1 LFIYAV
7 LYLFT
12 TLGSFEHFMENLFHK
27 DVRRIFQRSHAAKK
41 IKIKLTKSALK
52 PYFICMIGKKV
63 VVELNENSSA
73 IGNLQHFDND
83 MNLICK
89 DASFITKNG
98 SITKVDMLYLRGSK
112 VRYIYPADDNCALQT
127 RNRRAERKSKFHNFK
142 LSRKQRL
149 DEKMQK
155 RIAAIKQYYS
165 EKRKQ
170 AGHQVQQS

>member
-1 LFIYAV
+1 
-7 LYLFT
+7 
-12 TLGSFEHFMENLFHK
+12 MENLSHK

-98 SITKVDMLYLRGSK
+98 SITKTTTVHFRHGTDAQKGSQSFTTSNFPGSNVWMRRCK
-112 VRYIYPADDNCALQT
+112 RELQP
-127 RNRRAERKSKFHNFK
+127 
-142 LSRKQRL
+142 
-149 DEKMQK
+149 
-155 RIAAIKQYYS
+155 
-165 EKRKQ
+165 
-170 AGHQVQQS
+170 

>member
-1 LFIYAV
+1 
-7 LYLFT
+7 
-12 TLGSFEHFMENLFHK
+12 MENLSHK

-98 SITKVDMLYLRGSK
+98 SITK
-112 VRYIYPADDNCALQT
+112 T

>member
-1 LFIYAV
+1 
-7 LYLFT
+7 
-12 TLGSFEHFMENLFHK
+12 MEEISQK
-27 DVRRIFQRSHAAKK
+27 DVRRILQQSYAAKK
-41 IKIKLTKSALK
+41 TKAKLTNSALK
-52 PYFICMIGKKV
+52 PYFICMIGKKI

-112 VRYIYPADDNCALQT
+112 VRYIYPADDDCVLQT
-127 RNRRAERKSKFHNFK
+127 RNRGAAKKSKFHNFK
-142 LSRKQRL
+142 VSRKQRL

>member
-1 LFIYAV
+1 LFP
-7 LYLFT
+7 
-12 TLGSFEHFMENLFHK
+12 TLGSFEHFMEEISQK
-27 DVRRIFQRSHAAKK
+27 DVRRLLQQSYATKKAKAELK
-41 IKIKLTKSALK
+41 KSELK
-52 PYFICMIGKKV
+52 PYFICMIGKKI

-112 VRYIYPADDNCALQT
+112 IRYIYPADDDCVLQT
-127 RNRRAERKSKFHNFK
+127 RNRGAATKSKFHNFR

-149 DEKMQK
+149 NEKVQK
-155 RIAAIKQYYS
+155 RTAAIKQYYS

-170 AGHQVQQS
+170 AGNQVQQS